1 MYTFDTP
8 YRVRYADTDK
18 MGFMYY
24 GHYSKLYEIARVE
37 SLRALGIRYRNMED
51 EGVIMPV
58 VQNNSRYMAP
68 AKYDDLLNIRLF
80 LRQMPEKRVI
90 FEYEIF
96 NEDQKCIHK
105 GETTLV
111 FMDVTRQK
119 VIETPE
125 AVKEALK
132 PYFEE

>member
-37 SLRALGIRYRNMED
+37 SLRSLGIRYKDMED
-51 EGVIMPV
+51 AGIIMPV
-58 VQNNSRYMAP
+58 VQNNSRYIAP
-68 AKYDDLLNIRLF
+68 AKYDDLLNIRLY
-80 LRQMPEKRVI
+80 LKKMPDRKVI

-96 NEDQKCIHK
+96 NEEEILIHK
-105 GETTLV
+105 GETILV
-111 FMDVTRQK
+111 FMDVAKQK
-119 VIETPE
+119 VIDTP
-125 AVKEALK
+125 ANVKDALK
-132 PYFEE
+132 PFFEG